1 MINKSNETFDYIFIG
16 MGAANSLLIL
26 EMDEKDLLR
35 NKKIGIIE
43 PSKKNVNDRNFCFW
57 SSEEE
62 VLKLNL
68 EDLISSK
75 WQQIKVSDRKNQS
88 ISPLYYYHIRGID
101 VYKKVKEKLKV
112 HQAFYFHE
120 VFNCEPHLNSES
132 FIIHLSDSK
141 IISNKV
147 FDSRPPTYES
157 AKKNQ
162 SHLLQSFYGWEIK
175 TNDYIF
181 DKSTVGMMDFNI
193 PQNNYCQFVYVLP
206 FTENTALVEVTRFGK
221 ESITKEE
228 SEKLLNEYVARFSFS
243 YQILEEERGVIPM
256 SNLKIS
262 NVNYGKNWVYT
273 GARASMIKSTTGYAF
288 HNMAVDANRLSGS
301 MNSHQTFE
309 RKKNPKRFKYY
320 DRLLLKILEETPH
333 HGKKIFQHLF
343 KQQSITEVL
352 SFLSEKSSLR
362 NEFIIFSKLPILLF
376 LRAALKDI
384 TFRFSNIP
392 PSSFA
397 FVITIFSVF
406 LFTFHLSVIL
416 WVFLGFGFLSI
427 GLSHGSLDHLT
438 ENIIIGQK
446 QYVTYILKFLV
457 KGALLGFIWLLQ
469 PDIAFII
476 FITFSAWHFGQTD
489 FKEWNQKQGF
499 PSFLWGLIVLFT
511 ILFFHL
517 KETIDVLQQIEGLQI
532 HHVFKDLTLN
542 QILVGKISIGLSS
555 LLFIAYFKSKRMLL
569 TFSYLIISTLL
580 PLLASFGIYFIA
592 QHSFHGWRHL
602 KNNLKM
608 STYRLW
614 LKSLPFS
621 SGGALLF
628 ILLFF
633 IDFTNYI
640 GMFFILLSC
649 ISLPHVFSMHH
660 FYGRFK
666 ENLVNQV
673 LDKK

>member
-1 MINKSNETFDYIFIG
+1 MINKSTETFDYIFIG

-68 EDLISSK
+68 ADLISSK
-75 WQQIKVSDRKNQS
+75 WQQIKVSDRENQS

-112 HQAFYFHE
+112 HHAFYFHE
-120 VFNCEPHLNSES
+120 VYNCEPHLYSES

-141 IISNKV
+141 IIANKV
-147 FDSRPPTYES
+147 FDSRPPNYES

-162 SHLLQSFYGWEIK
+162 SHLLQSFFGWEIN

-181 DKSTVGMMDFNI
+181 DTSTVGMMDFNI

-206 FTENTALVEVTRFGK
+206 FSENTALVEVTRFGK

-228 SEKLLNEYVARFSFS
+228 SEILLNEYVARFSFS
-243 YQILEEERGVIPM
+243 YQILEKERGVIPM

-262 NVNYGKNWVYT
+262 TVNYGENWVYT

-288 HNMAVDANRLSGS
+288 HNMAIDANRQVGS
-301 MNSHQTFE
+301 MISQQTFE
-309 RKKNPKRFKYY
+309 RKQSHKRFNYY

-362 NEFIIFSKLPILLF
+362 KEIIIFSKLPVFLF

-392 PSSFA
+392 PSSLA

-406 LFTFHLSVIL
+406 LFAFHLSIIL

-438 ENIIIGQK
+438 ENIIKGRK
-446 QYVTYILKFLV
+446 QYATYILKFLA
-457 KGALLGFIWLLQ
+457 KGALFGFIWILQ
-469 PDIAFII
+469 PDIAFIF

-489 FKEWNQKQGF
+489 FKEWKQNQGF
-499 PSFLWGLIVLFT
+499 PAFLWGLIVLVT

-517 KETIDVLQQIEGLQI
+517 QETNDVLQQIEGLKL
-532 HHVFKDLTLN
+532 HHVFKELTLN
-542 QILVGKISIGLSS
+542 QILVGKLSIGLSS

-580 PLLASFGIYFIA
+580 PLLASFGIYFIV
-592 QHSFHGWRHL
+592 QHSFHGWLHL
-602 KNNLKM
+602 KKNLKM
-608 STYRLW
+608 STYKLW

-649 ISLPHVFSMHH
+649 ISLPHVFSMHN

-666 ENLVNQV
+666 ENL
-673 LDKK
+673 K

>member
-1 MINKSNETFDYIFIG
+1 MINKSTETFDYIFIG
-16 MGAANSLLIL
+16 MGAANSLLLL

-68 EDLISSK
+68 DDLISSK
-75 WQQIKVSDRKNQS
+75 WQQIKVSDRENQS
-88 ISPLYYYHIRGID
+88 ISPIYYYHIRGID

-112 HQAFYFHE
+112 HHAFYFHE
-120 VFNCEPHLNSES
+120 VFNGEPLLNSKS
-132 FIIHLSDSK
+132 FIIQLLNSK
-141 IISNKV
+141 IIANKV
-147 FDSRPPTYES
+147 FDSRPPTYEP

-162 SHLLQSFYGWEIK
+162 SHLLQSFFGWEIN

-181 DKSTVGMMDFNI
+181 DTSTVGMMDFNI

-206 FTENTALVEVTRFGK
+206 FSENTALVEVTRFGK

-228 SEKLLNEYVARFSFS
+228 SEILLNEYVARFSFS
-243 YQILEEERGVIPM
+243 YQILEKERGVIPM

-262 NVNYGKNWVYT
+262 TVNYGENWVYT

-288 HNMAVDANRLSGS
+288 HNMAIDAYRQAGS
-301 MNSHQTFE
+301 MISQQTFE
-309 RKKNPKRFKYY
+309 RKKSPKRFNYY

-343 KQQSITEVL
+343 KQQSINEVL
-352 SFLSEKSSLR
+352 SFLSEKSSLAK
-362 NEFIIFSKLPILLF
+362 EIIIFSKLPILLF

-392 PSSFA
+392 PSSLA
-397 FVITIFSVF
+397 FVFTIFSVF
-406 LFTFHLSVIL
+406 LYAFQLSIIL

-427 GLSHGSLDHLT
+427 GLSHGSLDYLT
-438 ENIIIGQK
+438 ENIIKGRK
-446 QYVTYILKFLV
+446 QYVTYILKFLA
-457 KGALLGFIWLLQ
+457 KGALFGLIWLLQ

-499 PSFLWGLIVLFT
+499 PSFLWGLIVLVT

-517 KETIDVLQQIEGLQI
+517 QETNDVLQQIEGLQL
-532 HHVFKDLTLN
+532 HHVFKELTLN
-542 QILVGKISIGLSS
+542 QILVGKLSIGLSS

-569 TFSYLIISTLL
+569 TFSYLIISTLI
-580 PLLASFGIYFIA
+580 PLLASFGIYFIV

-608 STYRLW
+608 STYSLW

-649 ISLPHVFSMHH
+649 ISLPHVFSMHN

-666 ENLVNQV
+666 ENL
-673 LDKK
+673 K